1 MVKLG
6 VIFRRLT
13 NQDFKLLKLLERA
26 LFRFEYVPIEWIA
39 SRIDMPPKEL
49 DARLRK
55 LRSFKVI
62 RKHTTMPAYRL
73 TFLGLDCLALKELVD
88 RNVVA
93 ALGDKIGV
101 GKESDVYKALT
112 PDNKLASI
120 KFHRIGR
127 TSFKKVV
134 LHRDYGLKF
143 ERSDWLIRSIIS
155 GKRELEALRI
165 LNNVNALVPNALGGA
180 KHAVVTEYLEGVEL
194 YEVKELL
201 NPKDVLWNI
210 IETIK
215 KAYKEAG
222 IIHGDLSEYNV
233 LIVIS
238 DEKEIPYIIDW
249 PQWIAVV
256 DPNAQNLLER
266 DVRYIVRFF
275 RKRFRLDISEEEV
288 LRYVK
293 SE

>member
-6 VIFRRLT
+6 IVFRRLT
-13 NQDFKLLKLLERA
+13 DQDFKLLRLLERA
-26 LFRFEYVPIEWIA
+26 LFRFEYAPIEWIA
-39 SRIDMPPKEL
+39 SRTDIPPKEL

-55 LRSFKVI
+55 LRSLKVI

-73 TFLGLDCLALKELVD
+73 TFLGLDCIALRNLVN
-88 RNVVA
+88 RNIIT

-112 PDNKLASI
+112 PGNKLASV

-134 LHRDYGLKF
+134 IYRNYGLKF

-155 GKRELEALRI
+155 GRRELEALRI
-165 LNNVNALVPNALGGA
+165 LNEVNALVPKALGGS
-180 KHAVVTEYLEGVEL
+180 KHAVVTEYLEGIEL
-194 YEVKELL
+194 YEVKELI
-201 NPKDVLWNI
+201 NPKEVFWSI

-222 IIHGDLSEYNV
+222 IVHGDLSEYNV
-233 LIVIS
+233 LIIINNR
-238 DEKEIPYIIDW
+238 EIPYIIDW

-275 RKRFRLDISEEEV
+275 KKKFRLDISEEEV
-288 LRYVK
+288 LKYVK